1 MRADLIVSGLRG
13 LLLCSLVVLAT
24 ASAASTATTRETFVA
39 FAINMGTAGPTG
51 ARSVDINIDRLS
63 TEAERDVLRAALI
76 EKGPDGLLKA
86 LKKMP
91 RVGFLQLPG
100 QLGYDVRYV
109 WQVPLEDGG
118 RRILMATD
126 RRIGFREA
134 RVNGSNT
141 DYPFTVLELRLDKD
155 DKGEGKL
162 AMAAQI
168 GLNTKTN
175 TIEIANYSSEPVR
188 LNAVHKP

>member
-1 MRADLIVSGLRG
+1 
-13 LLLCSLVVLAT
+13 
-24 ASAASTATTRETFVA
+24 
-39 FAINMGTAGPTG
+39 MGTAGPTG
-51 ARSVDINIDRLS
+51 ARTVDITIDRFS
-63 TEAERDVLRAALI
+63 TEAERSVLRAALI
-76 EKGPDGLLKA
+76 ENGSDGLLKA
-86 LKKMP
+86 LQKMP
-91 RVGFLQLPG
+91 RVGFLRLPG
-100 QLGYDVRYV
+100 QLGYDVRYA

-155 DKGEGKL
+155 DKGDGKL

-168 GLNTKTN
+168 GLNAKTN
-175 TIEIANYSSEPVR
+175 TIEIANYSIEPVR
-188 LNAVHKP
+188 LNAVRRP